1 MKITKSTN
9 LQSMDFV
16 GRVVKA
22 ATETK
27 EVKNLPRFETIAA
40 GITVGIVGAWAAM
53 CFIGDIDMARK
64 IFIAGIIAGATF
76 LVMKKGLMK

>member
-16 GRVVKA
+16 GRVVKS

-27 EVKNLPRFETIAA
+27 EVKITRFETIAA
-40 GITVGIVGAWAAM
+40 GITVGIVGAGAAM

-64 IFIAGIIAGATF
+64 IFIAGIISGATF
-76 LVMKKGLMK
+76 LFMKKGLMK